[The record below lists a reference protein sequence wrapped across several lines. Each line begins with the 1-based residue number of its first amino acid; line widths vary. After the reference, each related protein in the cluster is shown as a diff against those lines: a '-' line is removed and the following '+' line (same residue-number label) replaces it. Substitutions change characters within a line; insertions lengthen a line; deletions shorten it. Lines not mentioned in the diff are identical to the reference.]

1 MIFTLLSVLSR
12 KVTNF
17 YNQHRN
23 IRLIICGIFSII
35 HTIILAVC
43 SANAGG
49 TRMAPAGCRF
59 FRPSTELS
67 DAFSVKII

>member
-1 MIFTLLSVLSR
+1 MIFTLISILSR

-35 HTIILAVC
+35 LAIIIAVC

-49 TRMAPAGCRF
+49 IRMATAGMSFFQAVDRTLRRF
-59 FRPSTELS
+59 QR
-67 DAFSVKII
+67 